1 MHTAEDR
8 LRFAVA
14 FAGLDL
20 GRLRAGDLL
29 NLKDDLQGF
38 LALEPVSVAGV
49 LPYEYSTEQLRTLQQ
64 EVQQLLRD
72 LVQQRQATGHWPLA
86 HHTTPCRLDV
96 EYHVTP
102 LDGVGMKGRN
112 LIRVRGPIRDVFL
125 FVLIHLLW
133 QEPTWRVAE
142 CPSCHT
148 IFYRDRANQDYCTR
162 RCVNRVNKRTWRQRR
177 QPAPAPVG
185 ADAP

>member
-1 MHTAEDR
+1 MCTAEDR

-14 FAGLDL
+14 FASLDL
-20 GRLRAGDLL
+20 DRLRAGDWL
-29 NLKDDLQGF
+29 NLRDDLQGF
-38 LALEPVSVAGV
+38 LALDQVSVVGL
-49 LPYEYSTEQLRTLQQ
+49 LPYEYATEQFRALQQ

-148 IFYRDRANQDYCTR
+148 IFSRDRANQDYCTR
-162 RCVNRVNKRTWRQRR
+162 RCVNRVNKRTWRAQRR
-177 QPAPAPVG
+177 QPD
-185 ADAP
+185 ADQTANS